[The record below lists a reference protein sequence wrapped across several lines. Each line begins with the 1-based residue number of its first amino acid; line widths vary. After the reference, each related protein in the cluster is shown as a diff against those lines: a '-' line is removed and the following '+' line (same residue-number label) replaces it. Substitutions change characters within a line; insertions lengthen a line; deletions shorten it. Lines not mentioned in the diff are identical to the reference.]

1 MLEDISYPGVLLA
14 GILTFL
20 SPCILPIVPPY
31 LAYLGGITLDQID
44 VEGQTDRAKA
54 LKVFR
59 AAVFFVLGFT
69 TVFVAMGL
77 AASAIGRFV
86 GDNIDI
92 LATVAGVLIIV
103 LGLHFIGVF
112 RIGFLF
118 REARFQVDRKPA
130 GAAGGYV
137 IGLAFAFGWTPC
149 VGPVLTGILMMAA
162 GKETA
167 LEGGFLLGVYAL
179 GIGVPFLIAAL
190 FAGTFL
196 RFMKRFRRFI
206 PWVERALGALLIATG
221 ILFITGS
228 LNEIGFWIQEA
239 FPGLAKLAG

>member
-1 MLEDISYPGVLLA
+1 M
-14 GILTFL
+14 
-20 SPCILPIVPPY
+20 
-31 LAYLGGITLDQID
+31 
-44 VEGQTDRAKA
+44 
-54 LKVFR
+54 
-59 AAVFFVLGFT
+59 LGFT

-92 LATVAGVLIIV
+92 LATVAGILIIV

-149 VGPVLTGILMMAA
+149 VGPVLTGILMLAA
-162 GKETA
+162 A
-167 LEGGFLLGVYAL
+167 
-179 GIGVPFLIAAL
+179 
-190 FAGTFL
+190 
-196 RFMKRFRRFI
+196 
-206 PWVERALGALLIATG
+206 
-221 ILFITGS
+221 
-228 LNEIGFWIQEA
+228 
-239 FPGLAKLAG
+239 